1 MIHIGIDVGLTGAI
15 AAIDAAG
22 RARVADLVTIESNA
36 GGRLNGRALILL
48 LREFCPHPHV
58 GTVIVEDVRARPD
71 DSKGHGNT
79 MYSQASL
86 MRSRGIVECACDIA
100 GLPIIWVQPQSWKKR
115 FGLLKKDKDES
126 RQVALRLMPALAAE
140 LKRKK
145 DHNRAEA
152 LLLAR
157 YGISLGETDQ
167 RDRGVDLVAG
177 MGDGVPRAPR
187 AGAADQE
194 GEAGLAF

>member
-1 MIHIGIDVGLTGAI
+1 MIHIGIDIGLTGAI

-22 RARVADLVTIESNA
+22 HSRVFDLATVSSDA
-36 GGRLNGRALILL
+36 GNRLDGRALILA
-48 LREFCPHPHV
+48 LRELCPHPHP
-58 GTVIVEDVRARPD
+58 GIVIAEDIRPRPD

-79 MYSQASL
+79 MHSQGSL

-100 GLPIIWVQPQSWKKR
+100 RLPIIWVQPATWKKR

-126 RQVALRLMPALAAE
+126 RQVALRLMPARKADLA
-140 LKRKK
+140 RKK

-157 YGISLGETDQ
+157 YGISLGEADQ
-167 RDRGVDLVAG
+167 RPRGDDIVPG